1 MLTQNNRRAERMLT
15 YSKQRKAKHCLTR
28 KWVCAAV
35 SVVLAAAWPMAAV
48 SEEYFVDM
56 PEEEALVSSS
66 EEYISWEED
75 TWADDLSYDAEEEIL
90 TDDPDDAE
98 DLLFPDDES
107 FWDDEGIYDDSVYD
121 EDVYDPE
128 VYGQEGIVD
137 LYTPEQAGDGM
148 TEADAAGEE
157 NPEESDP
164 ENSGSA
170 QEQETPDEAFCGEC
184 GLEEGT
190 VFWELKEDGTLRIY
204 GDGTMEDYAAP
215 EEAPWSESADMI
227 LTLKIE
233 EGVTGIGANAFGE
246 CSDLTSVRIG

>member
-1 MLTQNNRRAERMLT
+1 MLT
-15 YSKQRKAKHCLTR
+15 YSKQRKAKYCLTR
-28 KWVCAAV
+28 KWICAVV

-90 TDDPDDAE
+90 MDDLEDAE

-107 FWDDEGIYDDSVYD
+107 FWEEDIYDDSVYD

-128 VYGQEGIVD
+128 EYGQEEIAD
-137 LYTPEQAGDGM
+137 LYTPEQAGEEM

-170 QEQETPDEAFCGEC
+170 QEQETPDEAPGGEC

-204 GDGTMEDYAAP
+204 GEGAMEDYAVP

-227 LTLKIE
+227 LTLEIE
-233 EGVTGIGANAFGE
+233 EGVTGIGANAFGV
-246 CSDLTSVRIG
+246 CDALSSARIG